1 MGPDRTLGFGRRGGP
16 VVNNPRR
23 VLAAALAASLA
34 GCAQLPKVFRDRD
47 PLTSDEHAR
56 LGAAYEAQGEK
67 KAADA
72 QYLRAVALDRRHEG
86 AWMALGNRAYEERDF
101 RKARRCYLRVLSLAP
116 GHPGASNNLAMV
128 YLAQDR
134 RLEEAEGLAAGA
146 LAREGPLK
154 PYLLDTLAQIKRRR
168 SERESRAR

>member
-1 MGPDRTLGFGRRGGP
+1 MNGL
-16 VVNNPRR
+16 RR

-34 GCAQLPKVFRDRD
+34 GCVQLPRIFRDRD
-47 PLTSDEHAR
+47 PLTADEHAR

-86 AWMALGNRAYEERDF
+86 AWMALGNRAYEEGDF
-101 RKARRCYLRVLSLAP
+101 DKARRCYLRVLSLAP
-116 GHPGASNNLAMV
+116 RHPGASNNLAMV

-134 RLEEAEGLAAGA
+134 RLEEAEALAKDA

-154 PYLLDTLAQIKRRR
+154 PYLLDTLAQIHKRRG
-168 SERESRAR
+168 EREARAR